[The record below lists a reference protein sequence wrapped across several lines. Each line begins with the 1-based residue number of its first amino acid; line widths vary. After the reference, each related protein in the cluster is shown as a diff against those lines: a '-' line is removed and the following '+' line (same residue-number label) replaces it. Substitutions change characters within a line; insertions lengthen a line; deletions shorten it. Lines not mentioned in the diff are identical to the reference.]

1 MRRVTLYV
9 LSCDI
14 VQGLLQVLATV
25 DARFSLPTPA
35 WFQQF
40 LKMLSAINLNFLTA
54 MPAGCLVP
62 WINFHYE
69 LAFQTLLPLVLI
81 SALAALAPLLR
92 RCAKTRPHLSHLSGM
107 CWSAIFLILF
117 LAFPGCTAML
127 FDTFQCVSVTD
138 GIDGG
143 HSSEWLRVDL
153 SIDCNGTP
161 HKMMM
166 GYAAFML

>member
-1 MRRVTLYV
+1 MRHVTLYA
-9 LSCDI
+9 LSCDLA
-14 VQGLLQVLATV
+14 QGLVQVLATV
-25 DARFSLPTPA
+25 DARFHLPTPP
-35 WFQQF
+35 WFQK
-40 LKMLSAINLNFLTA
+40 LMKMLSAVSLNFLAA

-62 WINFHYE
+62 YINFHYE

-143 HSSEWLRVDL
+143 HSSE
-153 SIDCNGTP
+153 
-161 HKMMM
+161 
-166 GYAAFML
+166 